1 MSDFNENDYLSK
13 IFSFLQE
20 IENLDNN
27 NTILIDY
34 NPDLNEIDLDIQSK
48 HLFKDIYNNLLY
60 YYQLN
65 ETKNISSNEQKY
77 FYRALIDI
85 IRIIFESNPDFFYQ
99 DDIIKTVLIYLINFF
114 KESMAVNLE
123 IVCKMFF
130 CLQIIIENIE
140 SDKIYNKESQ
150 FETKVLVTIK
160 SCLNKFIGDFEVE
173 IKNLDKLDNF
183 NKIIET
189 LNSLKNIK
197 KPFYLKG
204 FIEYYKKP
212 IQIKLLIIKIYEYI
226 KEINPFKNDIS
237 SNLNYHFYQAYSLY
251 EILLY
256 NNQYDIDISD
266 FNNIKTKRI
275 KDNNAKSILEL
286 TIKLLKTQTN
296 EEFQKIL
303 SQENINLE
311 ANSPKISNNFDSTE
325 NYYKDLYDQ
334 LNYYLMEYKKNPTS
348 KTCKIIFNDY
358 SRVLWLNFNKRLLLN
373 LSQKDIEKPNIKVI
387 FYFIVNLFYPEIDTE
402 SSLEFRED
410 TIPILYSQCF
420 FSKLLLDNEEIYRIL
435 DKDYSQYYTN
445 SEKKIIFNQMFINI
459 INKKILKNKNVKD
472 FQDKN
477 TNKSLE
483 VSLMLKCYKYLP
495 LPLLQ
500 HFFEDELHIVTIE
513 NSKLDLFNFYRNC
526 FCDLGSSNKNNF
538 IDTIRSMNLIE
549 RNEDEKENLINE
561 IIKESDFIDTLKKI
575 MTSPVV
581 NNAYYIINKFYLS
594 NGSFNQEE
602 EIEIIKNKKI
612 INLDEEENK
621 VIEESKNKNKSS
633 NIELKINES
642 NREEQNNSIKEEVN
656 NLINGKPIISYYNRF
671 CKELENYDYSNIFII
686 MGLPKTIKGF
696 TFRFLKI
703 IINTKGIIM
712 NMDDDKKSSTL
723 LKAYLIFV
731 IIHEENHFIKRY
743 FNKDINAHLCDT
755 PKINGYNEGGK
766 HLIKL
771 LFGEDMINKNI
782 NLEQAKFILKI
793 NNWTQKSIYEFRK
806 DFSNIKTG
814 GDSKDTISYLSSGY
828 SSICDHSKLQ
838 A

>member
-226 KEINPFKNDIS
+226 KEINPFKNDIP

-334 LNYYLMEYKKNPTS
+334 LNYYLMEYKKNPTN

-387 FYFIVNLFYPEIDTE
+387 FYFIVNLFYPDIDTE

-445 SEKKIIFNQMFINI
+445 SEKKITFNQMFINI

-477 TNKSLE
+477 TNKSSE
-483 VSLMLKCYKYLP
+483 VNLMLKCYKYLP

-538 IDTIRSMNLIE
+538 IDTIRSINLIE

-656 NLINGKPIISYYNRF
+656 NLINEKPIISYYNRF

-686 MGLPKTIKGF
+686 MGLPKTIKDF

-806 DFSNIKTG
+806 DFLNIKTG
-814 GDSKDTISYLSSGY
+814 GDGKDTISYLSSGY
-828 SSICDHSKLQ
+828 SSICDHSKLH

>member
-85 IRIIFESNPDFFYQ
+85 IRIIYESNPDFFYQ

-140 SDKIYNKESQ
+140 SDKIYNKVSQ

-251 EILLY
+251 EILSY
-256 NNQYDIDISD
+256 KNQYNIDISD

-538 IDTIRSMNLIE
+538 IDTIRSINLIE

-594 NGSFNQEE
+594 NRSFNQEE

-633 NIELKINES
+633 NIELKIDGS
-642 NREEQNNSIKEEVN
+642 NREERNENIEGEVD

-828 SSICDHSKLQ
+828 SSMCDHSKLQ